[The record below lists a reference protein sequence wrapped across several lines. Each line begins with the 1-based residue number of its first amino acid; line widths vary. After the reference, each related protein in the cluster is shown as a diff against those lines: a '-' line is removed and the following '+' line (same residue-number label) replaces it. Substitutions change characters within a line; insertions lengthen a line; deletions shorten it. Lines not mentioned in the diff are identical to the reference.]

1 MQEFCALEIV
11 MDRFSK
17 VCGPGSGPFARFAG
31 DKRGNIA
38 IMFGMM
44 VGVCAILIGASVD
57 IGRWMLARKQTQ
69 EASDAAVLAGLRQY
83 QATGDVASAV
93 ALAQANYNYSVLQSK
108 RGTPATNALL
118 VSDNITFVLG
128 NNNTTMSAVGDAYIK
143 TPFLGIVP
151 KILNL
156 QQLPLLKTNGTE
168 NATATLAVGKN
179 ANTNLEVAMMIDI
192 TGSMGE
198 SDNAGS
204 TKIQTVKDAAAALVD
219 ILIWQDQSQFT
230 SRIAV
235 VPFSET
241 VNLGTPA
248 LANAARG
255 TIAGG
260 NKSTPGAQTYTFTQA
275 PPCNNGNGNGW
286 GYGNCSSYSLP
297 VSDTCVTERTG
308 NDRYTDVSPST
319 TPVGRY
325 YSPYGSYNGS
335 GYCPTQTAVMP
346 LTSDKT
352 ALKSTINS
360 LTAGGGTAGQTGTA
374 WAWYMLSPNFGTLWP
389 ASTPRAYSD
398 LTALNAKGQPV
409 LKKIAILMTD
419 GDYNTSYCNGV
430 PTYDPSNTGGVPGM
444 IPTTC
449 GAYND
454 SSQNQAGAL
463 CTGMKAKGI
472 EVYTIGAQVSASA
485 KSFLQSC
492 ATDQAHYYD
501 ATDGA
506 KLKQAFIDIAYKLVP
521 PFVSH

>member
-1 MQEFCALEIV
+1 MQDFRFLETP
-11 MDRFSK
+11 MDRVSK
-17 VCGPGSGPFARFAG
+17 ARGARTGPFTPFAR
-31 DKRGNIA
+31 DERGNIA

-83 QATGDVASAV
+83 QATGDATSAV
-93 ALAQANYNYSVLQSK
+93 ALAQANYIYSVMQSK
-108 RGTPATNALL
+108 RGTPSTNGLL
-118 VSDNITFVLG
+118 VSDNISFVLQ
-128 NNNTTMSAVGDAYIK
+128 NNNTSMAAVGDAYIK

-168 NATATLAVGKN
+168 NAIATLAVGKN
-179 ANTNLEVAMMIDI
+179 ANTNLEVSIMIDI
-192 TGSMGE
+192 TGSMGQ

-219 ILIWQDQSQFT
+219 ILVWQDQSQFT
-230 SRIAV
+230 SKIAV

-255 TIAGG
+255 YLNGG
-260 NKSTPGAQTYTFTQA
+260 SSNSPGSQEYTFTN
-275 PPCNNGNGNGW
+275 PCNSGGGNGY
-286 GYGNCSSYSLP
+286 GYGNCGTAQTLEASN
-297 VSDTCVTERTG
+297 TCVTERTG
-308 NDRYTDVSPST
+308 SNRYTDVSPT
-319 TPVGRY
+319 TSPVGRY

-335 GYCPTQTAVMP
+335 GYCPTQTAVIP
-346 LTSDKT
+346 LSSDKT
-352 ALKSTINS
+352 ALKTTINS

-389 ASTPRAYSD
+389 ASTPRPYSD
-398 LTALNAKGQPV
+398 LTALNSKGQPV

-454 SSQNQAGAL
+454 SSQNQAGSL
-463 CTGMKAKGI
+463 CTAMKAKGI

-485 KSFLQSC
+485 KAFLQTC
-492 ATDQAHYYD
+492 ATDTAHYYD